1 MSATRS
7 GCRTRREPPEAPAQ
21 RRPVT
26 PGPGPAPVARLRGQT
41 ASLLG
46 ACAAD
51 RPAERRVAIGDRE
64 LTASM
69 VAVTGAIK
77 ITIHGQDI
85 SVVCARQPVPPDLT
99 VVLLPIAPLRI
110 TPGTGPGLFADPVRR
125 PGSAARFGCPAQPVS
140 ATSLS
145 PSSAASRVPPP
156 RPDPAAPKPGTRR
169 RPVRGDSR
177 ESGWSISVGR
187 QTSGAEPQ
195 EHGRTGVA
203 DMTIADKTV
212 LVTGANRGIGQEL
225 VEEALARGAKR
236 VYAGTR
242 QPMAHPDGRVTPL
255 TLDGTDAAQIQ
266 AAAGKVES
274 LDVLINN
281 AGIALFDDLSAR

>member
-1 MSATRS
+1 MPPGRCRRRAQRSLRGPAEQGTGVARISCQLRARRCRAGHSAAPAVSHSVPGLGPGKICWTMSATRS

-125 PGSAARFGCPAQPVS
+125 PGSAARPSQSRRPACRLPR
-140 ATSLS
+140 
-145 PSSAASRVPPP
+145 PPAASP
-156 RPDPAAPKPGTRR
+156 RRARSRR
-169 RPVRGDSR
+169 R
-177 ESGWSISVGR
+177 
-187 QTSGAEPQ
+187 
-195 EHGRTGVA
+195 
-203 DMTIADKTV
+203 
-212 LVTGANRGIGQEL
+212 LNR
-225 VEEALARGAKR
+225 ARGAGQSAAIPANP
-236 VYAGTR
+236 AGLY
-242 QPMAHPDGRVTPL
+242 Q
-255 TLDGTDAAQIQ
+255 
-266 AAAGKVES
+266 
-274 LDVLINN
+274 
-281 AGIALFDDLSAR
+281 